1 LIHILNRFDEIIG
14 FLSNENPETP
24 VYWGGKHTEKLNSA
38 ANYYEFSTVTD
49 HEYVKE
55 LTNMNKVV
63 ARHPDGYFIP
73 FRIHRVTQRNKDG
86 IREKVV
92 EVEGEHMRLRTAK
105 VLSPITLTSAT
116 LKTAAHFIL
125 SGTGWQVGRIEF
137 AGAKTVEFKDFTN
150 ALKALHHINE
160 LFGMEIRFRIEI
172 QRNRVVGRYVDFLE
186 RVGEDNG
193 KEIVLGKD
201 LISVER
207 MEDSNEV
214 YTALIGIGKANEEGK
229 SITFEGI
236 NGGKNYVEDQ
246 EAFQRWGDESG
257 HHIGVYYVEPEEG
270 EELTPEIVR
279 ERTKEALKRHIESVV
294 QYKVTGASLE
304 KVFDLNH
311 EKVRKGDTVRIKDT
325 GFTPPLY
332 LEARVLEIFRYDDP
346 GKEDEFLLGN
356 YKELKIK
363 PNQILLE
370 IQKQLFRNER
380 KWSSA
385 VRKVRS
391 TLPPQ
396 DQTVIWIDTTEVP
409 NIVRTYNESESAWE
423 KASPTVAAEVGAET
437 PEGAEAK
444 ANTAKSEAIAYMN
457 TQLTNYVNATLYSD
471 DISELQAQID
481 NQIQSHFKPYEPSLS
496 NEPASDWHT
505 DEERR
510 NHVGDLFYNTETG
523 HSYRF
528 ALDGTIFTWLM
539 VRDEGIAKALADAAQ
554 AQDTAD
560 SKRRTFISQP
570 NTPYDE
576 GDLWDKDGAVFRST
590 VTKTK
595 SASFSLSDWVKIGD
609 VTSENKA
616 KDTDAVGGVP
626 AEDIETKEGASG
638 KATQAKAD
646 AQTFT
651 ETYAN
656 KKVTQSTLPPE
667 SPSHDDLWIDIS
679 GNPYVWKR
687 WDGETWKKATPTTA
701 DEVGAETPNG
711 AQYKANQAKEDAVSI
726 AQQDAA
732 KKAASAVSVS
742 RTFTEEFANKKISQG
757 TSAPSAASADDLWI
771 DTSQTPYVWKR
782 YTGSSWVK
790 ATPTTASE
798 VGAETP
804 DGAQAKA
811 NAARDAAISSAAG
824 DAESKAAAAESAAKT
839 YAKAQAN
846 AAQTAAQTHA
856 DGKVTAEEEARIQ
869 QAQANLADAKKH
881 ADDAAEAAKSAAKN
895 YADTV
900 AESAGS
906 SSKAFTQ
913 EYAQKQV
920 TQQSAA
926 PSNPETNDLWIDT
939 SKNPHIWKKWN
950 GSYWIKLTPTT
961 AAEVGAETPSG
972 AEAKAN
978 AAKANAESAAKSYT
992 DEYAEKKVTKSS
1004 TAPSKPS
1011 NGDMWIDSSEN
1022 VWKRWNGSSW
1032 VKLTRTALPEL
1043 TGKISAGQISANI
1056 ITSDHIATVGLDAGV
1071 IKTGVLDAVR
1081 VRIGSGSVFESGF
1094 DPTKQDALVIPD
1106 TRDKNQLP
1114 TWYRENY
1121 GKKIVSEFKSRKA
1134 VNAPGS
1140 TTYGTLT
1147 TRAGWKDSS
1156 GGSVT
1161 QEFSSYDGVYYRR
1174 SISDDT
1180 EWSDWENSETASG
1193 ALAKANA
1200 AESAAKTYASNRF
1213 DGTKNLVSG
1222 WKYGSTTYI
1231 DGGNIYANSLTANAI
1246 ASKTLTAN
1254 ELKSGII
1261 DSDLIVTSGLDA
1273 GVIKFG
1279 TMSGSRIQVGT
1290 LDADRIGAGVID
1302 ARRIAIG
1309 SGTSFASG
1317 FDPSTKETPGG
1328 AQAKANAAESS
1339 AVSTAANDASSK
1351 ANAAKSSAISTAASD
1366 ATSKANAAESAA
1378 KKHADDTYSGTK
1390 SLVDGWKYGSTT
1402 YINGGDIY
1410 TNTITA
1416 NQIATKTITANQ
1428 LKAGIIDSDLIV
1440 TAGLDAGVIKFG
1452 TMSGKRIAAKSITTD
1467 ELNVLARN
1475 LVNNFSV
1482 TGDLAGWSSSS
1493 SKGASSSVS
1502 VYGGSI
1508 VKDVERGNVLKIVR
1522 SSKTYYYSEWF
1533 EVDPTQDYKVSLG
1546 VKVPNNI
1553 ERVYFGIETYDEDGN
1568 QVGTQTYNGNTWTT
1582 EYNSNAYFW
1591 NSGDQQDLS
1600 EWRDMYGHVMGMNA
1614 DPEDT
1619 PEGKN
1624 VSSQFRFHPKTKYLQ
1639 IRFLHYMNGS
1649 ESFWYSPSVVAVS
1662 GGKITTNQ
1670 ITAGG
1675 LNANVIT
1682 FGTMHGDR
1690 IDVRT
1695 LNGNRIE
1702 TNTID
1707 SNHIVTGGLN
1717 ANVIKFGSMDGER
1730 IATNSLHAN
1739 RIQSQTIDSDL
1750 IVTAGLDAGVIKF
1763 GTMHGNRI
1771 ISNSLH
1777 GDKITAGTLNAD
1789 RLEANSIIADDIK
1802 FTGKLDGA
1810 TGNFAGELTAYTL
1823 KVDTQM
1829 GGEILIGT
1837 GSFGSGGA
1845 VWNDGGD
1852 VRIGNDSLNGTGR
1865 AINIESSSGD
1875 VEVDVRGTLHAKHIN
1890 FVESISA
1897 DEVYGT
1903 EVHGTNIYGTTYHGN
1918 NVITDKVTTTV
1929 VELASGDANIVLSDD
1944 NPNFR
1949 GYNMGAVIQFNGD
1962 GRADGALIKAAGIQ
1976 ATSVL
1981 DLGTGRMYGDN
1992 GTLFRF
1998 GDDGSSYQHHTFK
2011 FGNAMLKS
2019 LNSSMSSIQAR
2030 NLTDS
2035 DYIQLAASDFRVGS
2049 LRAYK
2054 KNIEP
2059 YTGEAL
2065 QKVLSTQVY
2074 HYHLNSDDD
2083 RELKRVGLIYEESD
2097 ADVIDPAGDGMSS
2110 YSMSAV
2116 LWKALQDLNQKVVDL
2131 ENKIA

>member
-1 LIHILNRFDEIIG
+1 MIHILNRFDEIIG

-49 HEYVKE
+49 HEYVQE

-63 ARHPDGYFIP
+63 ASHPDGYFIP

-86 IREKVV
+86 VREKVV

-116 LKTAAHFIL
+116 LKTAARFIL
-125 SGTGWQVGRIEF
+125 SGTGWQVGLVEF
-137 AGAKTVEFKDFTN
+137 AGAKTIEFNDFTN

-160 LFGMEIRFRIEI
+160 LFGMEIRFRIVI
-172 QRNRVVGRYVDFLE
+172 QRNKVVGRYVDFLE
-186 RVGEDNG
+186 RIGEDNG
-193 KEIVLGKD
+193 KEIVLAKD
-201 LISVER
+201 LMSVER
-207 MEDSNEV
+207 IEDSNNV

-229 SITFEGI
+229 FITFEGI

-246 EAFQRWGDESG
+246 DAFQRWGDESG
-257 HHIGVYYVEPEEG
+257 HHIGVYYVQPEEG

-279 ERTKEALKRHIESVV
+279 ERTKEALKRHIDSVV

-304 KVFDLNH
+304 KVFDLDH

-332 LEARVLEIFRYDDP
+332 LKARVLETFRYDDP

-356 YKELKIK
+356 YHELKIK
-363 PNQILLE
+363 PNQLLLDL
-370 IQKQLFRNER
+370 QKRLFRNER

-391 TLPPQ
+391 ALPPQ

-409 NIVRTYNESESAWE
+409 NIVKTYNEAEAAWE

-457 TQLTNYVNATLYSD
+457 TQLTNYVNATLYSEE
-471 DISELQAQID
+471 ISDLQAQID

-496 NEPASDWHT
+496 NEPASDWRT
-505 DEERR
+505 DEEKR

-528 ALDGTIFTWLM
+528 ALDGTIYTWLM

-560 SKRRTFISQP
+560 SKRRTFVSQP

-616 KDTDAVGGVP
+616 KDTDSVGGVP
-626 AEDIETKEGASG
+626 AEDIETKDGASG
-638 KATQAKAD
+638 KANQAKAD

-656 KKVTQSTLPPE
+656 KKVTQSTSPPE

-679 GNPYVWKR
+679 VDPYVWKR

-711 AQYKANQAKEDAVSI
+711 AQYKANQAKEDAIAVAESKAEDARKDAVTS

-732 KKAASAVSVS
+732 EKAANAVSEAQA
-742 RTFTEEFANKKISQG
+742 FTEEFANKKVSQG
-757 TSAPSAASADDLWI
+757 TSAPPGATANDLWI

-790 ATPTTASE
+790 ATPTTANE

-804 DGAQAKA
+804 TGAQSKANQAKA
-811 NAARDAAISSAAG
+811 DALS
-824 DAESKAAAAESAAKT
+824 E
-839 YAKAQAN
+839 AN
-846 AAQTAAQTHA
+846 SFTEEFANK
-856 DGKVTAEEEARIQ
+856 KVSQGGT
-869 QAQANLADAKKH
+869 
-881 ADDAAEAAKSAAKN
+881 S
-895 YADTV
+895 
-900 AESAGS
+900 
-906 SSKAFTQ
+906 
-913 EYAQKQV
+913 
-920 TQQSAA
+920 
-926 PSNPETNDLWIDT
+926 PSTPSMNDLWIDT
-939 SKNPHIWKKWN
+939 SQTPYVWKRYT
-950 GSYWIKLTPTT
+950 GSSWIKATPTT
-961 AAEVGAETPSG
+961 ASEVGAETPSG
-972 AEAKAN
+972 AQAKAN
-978 AAKANAESAAKSYT
+978 AAKATAESAAKSYT
-992 DEYAEKKVTKSS
+992 EGYAEKKVTKST
-1004 TAPSKPS
+1004 TAPSSPS

-1022 VWKRWNGSSW
+1022 VWKRWNGSLW
-1032 VKLTRTALPEL
+1032 VKLTRTSLPEL
-1043 TGKISAGQISANI
+1043 SGRISAGQLSANI
-1056 ITSDHIATVGLDAGV
+1056 ITSDHIGTAGLDAGV
-1071 IKTGVLDAVR
+1071 IKTGVLDAGR
-1081 VRIGSGSVFESGF
+1081 VRIGPGSVFESGF
-1094 DPTKQDALVIPD
+1094 DPSTK
-1106 TRDKNQLP
+1106 
-1114 TWYRENY
+1114 
-1121 GKKIVSEFKSRKA
+1121 
-1134 VNAPGS
+1134 
-1140 TTYGTLT
+1140 
-1147 TRAGWKDSS
+1147 
-1156 GGSVT
+1156 
-1161 QEFSSYDGVYYRR
+1161 
-1174 SISDDT
+1174 
-1180 EWSDWENSETASG
+1180 ETPSG
-1193 ALAKANA
+1193 AQSKANSA
-1200 AESAAKTYASNRF
+1200 KSAAISTAASDATSKANQAKTDAISSAASDATSKANSAESAAKTYASNRF

-1231 DGGNIYANSLTANAI
+1231 DGGNIYANTLTANAI
-1246 ASKTLTAN
+1246 ASKTITAN
-1254 ELKSGII
+1254 ELKAGII
-1261 DSDLIVTSGLDA
+1261 DSDLIVTAGLDA

-1279 TMSGSRIQVGT
+1279 VMSGLRIQVGT
-1290 LDADRIGAGVID
+1290 LNADRIGAGVID

-1309 SGTSFASG
+1309 SGTSFDSG
-1317 FDPSTKETPGG
+1317 FDPSTKETPSG
-1328 AQAKANAAESS
+1328 AQE
-1339 AVSTAANDASSK
+1339 K
-1351 ANAAKSSAISTAASD
+1351 ANAAKSSAISAAASD
-1366 ATSKANAAESAA
+1366 ATSKATAAESAA
-1378 KKHADDTYSGTK
+1378 KKHADDTYSSTK

-1416 NQIATKTITANQ
+1416 NQIASKTITANQ

-1452 TMSGKRIAAKSITTD
+1452 TMDGERITAETITTEQLVVKDFTNLAENPDFEDDVTGTVPRGYTAGSVRDMSSWSSGNGSIKCLEIPARSGGNSDVYGVRLIPVQPGQKFFLSAEVRYLNTNGDGYASMGFRVYGKDKSHISWLRNVAWSSSKHANWVTKSAVFTVPANVYYMQIFLGFTNNHESTNAVFIDNLRINRMANSELIVDGSITTD
-1467 ELNVLARN
+1467 
-1475 LVNNFSV
+1475 
-1482 TGDLAGWSSSS
+1482 
-1493 SKGASSSVS
+1493 
-1502 VYGGSI
+1502 
-1508 VKDVERGNVLKIVR
+1508 KIV
-1522 SSKTYYYSEWF
+1522 
-1533 EVDPTQDYKVSLG
+1533 
-1546 VKVPNNI
+1546 
-1553 ERVYFGIETYDEDGN
+1553 
-1568 QVGTQTYNGNTWTT
+1568 
-1582 EYNSNAYFW
+1582 
-1591 NSGDQQDLS
+1591 
-1600 EWRDMYGHVMGMNA
+1600 
-1614 DPEDT
+1614 
-1619 PEGKN
+1619 
-1624 VSSQFRFHPKTKYLQ
+1624 
-1639 IRFLHYMNGS
+1639 
-1649 ESFWYSPSVVAVS
+1649 
-1662 GGKITTNQ
+1662 TN
-1670 ITAGG
+1670 
-1675 LNANVIT
+1675 
-1682 FGTMHGDR
+1682 
-1690 IDVRT
+1690 
-1695 LNGNRIE
+1695 
-1702 TNTID
+1702 
-1707 SNHIVTGGLN
+1707 GLN

-1750 IVTAGLDAGVIKF
+1750 IVTAGLDAGVIKY

-1802 FTGKLDGA
+1802 FTGTLDGA
-1810 TGNFAGELTAYTL
+1810 TGNFAGELTAYSL
-1823 KVDTQM
+1823 KVDTQQ
-1829 GGEILIGT
+1829 GGELLIGT
-1837 GSFGSGGA
+1837 GSFGSGGS
-1845 VWNDGGD
+1845 VWHDGGD
-1852 VRIGNDSLNGTGR
+1852 VRIGNDAISGSER
-1865 AINIESSSGD
+1865 AINIESYTGD
-1875 VEVDVRGTLHAKHIN
+1875 VEVDVKGTLRAKNIN
-1890 FVESISA
+1890 YVETISA

-1903 EVHGTNIYGTTYHGN
+1903 EVRGTDFYSKKYAG
-1918 NVITDKVTTTV
+1918 DLV
-1929 VELASGDANIVLSDD
+1929 VADRVQSSVFELASGDKNIVISDD

-1949 GYNMGAVIQFNGD
+1949 GYSMGAVIQFNGD

-1981 DLGTGRMYGDN
+1981 DLGTGRMYGN
-1992 GTLFRF
+1992 RGSLFKF
-1998 GDDGSSYQHHTFK
+1998 DHDGSSYEHHTMQ
-2011 FGNAMLKS
+2011 FGNALMKS
-2019 LNSSMSSIQAR
+2019 LNSSQSTIQIR
-2030 NLTDS
+2030 NIS
-2035 DYIQLAASDFRVGS
+2035 DTAYSKMTASDFQVGS
-2049 LRAYK
+2049 LRSYK

-2059 YTGEAL
+2059 YMGDAL
-2065 QKVLSTQVY
+2065 QKVVRTQVY

-2097 ADVIDPAGDGMSS
+2097 ADVVDPAGDGMSS
-2110 YSMSAV
+2110 YSMTAV
-2116 LWKALQDLNQKVVDL
+2116 LWKALQDLNNKVVDL

>member
-1 LIHILNRFDEIIG
+1 MIHILNRFDEIIG

-49 HEYVKE
+49 HEYVQE

-116 LKTAAHFIL
+116 LKTAARFIL
-125 SGTGWQVGRIEF
+125 SGTGWQVGLIEF
-137 AGAKTVEFKDFTN
+137 AGAKTIEFKDFTN
-150 ALKALHHINE
+150 ALKALHQINE
-160 LFGMEIRFRIEI
+160 LFGMEIRFRIVI
-172 QRNRVVGRYVDFLE
+172 QRNKVVGRYVDFLE

-207 MEDSNEV
+207 IEDSNDV

-229 SITFEGI
+229 FITFEGI

-304 KVFDLNH
+304 KVFDLDH

-332 LEARVLEIFRYDDP
+332 LEARVLETFRYDDP

-356 YKELKIK
+356 YQELKIK
-363 PNQILLE
+363 PNQILMDL
-370 IQKQLFRNER
+370 QKQLFRNER

-409 NIVRTYNESESAWE
+409 NIVKTYNESESTWE

-496 NEPASDWHT
+496 NEPASDWRT
-505 DEERR
+505 DEEKR

-528 ALDGTIFTWLM
+528 ALDGTNFKWLM

-560 SKRRTFISQP
+560 SKRRTFVSQP

-616 KDTDAVGGVP
+616 KDTESVGGVP
-626 AEDIETKEGASG
+626 AEDIETKDGAAG
-638 KATQAKAD
+638 KANQAKAD

-656 KKVTQSTLPPE
+656 KKVTQSTSPPE
-667 SPSHDDLWIDIS
+667 TPSHDDLWIDIS
-679 GNPYVWKR
+679 VNPYVWKR

-726 AQQDAA
+726 AKQDAA
-732 KKAASAVSVS
+732 KKAVSAVSES

-757 TSAPSAASADDLWI
+757 TSAPTDAFADDLWI

-804 DGAQAKA
+804 AGAQAKA
-811 NAARDAAISSAAG
+811 NSARDAAISSAAS
-824 DAESKAAAAESAAKT
+824 DAESKATAAESAAKS
-839 YAKAQAN
+839 YAEAQAN

-869 QAQANLADAKKH
+869 QAQTNLADAKKH
-881 ADDAAEAAKSAAKN
+881 ADDAAEAAKTAAKN
-895 YADTV
+895 YAETA
-900 AESAGS
+900 AESAGE

-926 PSNPETNDLWIDT
+926 PSSPETNDLWIDT
-939 SKNPHIWKKWN
+939 SQTPHIWKKWS
-950 GSYWIKLTPTT
+950 GSSWIKMTSTT

-972 AEAKAN
+972 AQAKAN
-978 AAKANAESAAKSYT
+978 AAKSSAI
-992 DEYAEKKVTKSS
+992 S
-1004 TAPSKPS
+1004 TA
-1011 NGDMWIDSSEN
+1011 SSD
-1022 VWKRWNGSSW
+1022 
-1032 VKLTRTALPEL
+1032 A
-1043 TGKISAGQISANI
+1043 
-1056 ITSDHIATVGLDAGV
+1056 TS
-1071 IKTGVLDAVR
+1071 
-1081 VRIGSGSVFESGF
+1081 
-1094 DPTKQDALVIPD
+1094 
-1106 TRDKNQLP
+1106 
-1114 TWYRENY
+1114 
-1121 GKKIVSEFKSRKA
+1121 
-1134 VNAPGS
+1134 
-1140 TTYGTLT
+1140 
-1147 TRAGWKDSS
+1147 
-1156 GGSVT
+1156 
-1161 QEFSSYDGVYYRR
+1161 
-1174 SISDDT
+1174 
-1180 EWSDWENSETASG
+1180 
-1193 ALAKANA
+1193 KANA

-1246 ASKTLTAN
+1246 AAKTITAN
-1254 ELKSGII
+1254 ELKAGII
-1261 DSDLIVTSGLDA
+1261 DSDLIVTAGLDA

-1290 LDADRIGAGVID
+1290 LNADRIGAGVID
-1302 ARRIAIG
+1302 ARRVAIG
-1309 SGTSFASG
+1309 SGTSFDSG
-1317 FDPSTKETPGG
+1317 FDPSTKETPSG
-1328 AQAKANAAESS
+1328 AQ
-1339 AVSTAANDASSK
+1339 TK
-1351 ANAAKSSAISTAASD
+1351 ANAAKSSAISAAASD

-1378 KKHADDTYSGTK
+1378 KKHADDTYSSTK

-1402 YINGGDIY
+1402 YINGGDVY

-1416 NQIATKTITANQ
+1416 NQIASKTITANQ

-1452 TMSGKRIAAKSITTD
+1452 TMDGKRIAAKSITTD

-1493 SKGASSSVS
+1493 SKGSSSSVS

-1508 VKDVERGNVLKIVR
+1508 IKDADRGNVLKIAR
-1522 SSKTYYYSEWF
+1522 SSKTYYFSEWF

-1553 ERVYFGIETYDEDGN
+1553 ERVYFGIETYDEDGH
-1568 QVGTQTYNGNTWTT
+1568 QVGTQTYSGNTWTSD
-1582 EYNSNAYFW
+1582 YNSNAYFW

-1639 IRFLHYMNGS
+1639 IRFLHYMDGS
-1649 ESFWYSPSVVAVS
+1649 ESFWYSPSVAAVS
-1662 GGKITTNQ
+1662 GGQITTNQ

-1675 LNANVIT
+1675 LNANVIR

-1707 SNHIVTGGLN
+1707 SNHIVTSGLN
-1717 ANVIKFGSMDGER
+1717 ANVIKFGSMDGDR

-1739 RIQSQTIDSDL
+1739 RIQSKTIDSDL

-1771 ISNSLH
+1771 SANTLDGNRITGNSVH
-1777 GDKITAGTLNAD
+1777 GDKITAGTLNAN
-1789 RLEANSIIADDIK
+1789 RLEANSVIADNIT
-1802 FTGKLDGA
+1802 FTGQLEGA
-1810 TGNFAGELTAYTL
+1810 TGTF
-1823 KVDTQM
+1823 
-1829 GGEILIGT
+1829 
-1837 GSFGSGGA
+1837 
-1845 VWNDGGD
+1845 
-1852 VRIGNDSLNGTGR
+1852 
-1865 AINIESSSGD
+1865 SGD
-1875 VEVDVRGTLHAKHIN
+1875 VSIAELLVRN
-1890 FVESISA
+1890 PSIRS
-1897 DEVYGT
+1897 T
-1903 EVHGTNIYGTTYHGN
+1903 GTTDLHLATGYQSSTAGLYN
-1918 NVITDKVTTTV
+1918 EDGVITLSSFNRSLAIYRLDSTKRTAALNVVSMMADDVTTTGNFHADGSINANTNLTAPTANV
-1929 VELASGDANIVLSDD
+1929 TGEIRAGSINTTVIELQKGDKNIVLSDS
-1944 NPNFR
+1944 NPDFH
-1949 GYNMGAVIQFNGD
+1949 GYGMGATVDFYGD
-1962 GRADGALIKAAGIQ
+1962 GTRNNSLLYAAGIEVFQ
-1976 ATSVL
+1976 A
-1981 DLGTGRMYGDN
+1981 LGLVNGKMYGENDAY
-1992 GTLFRF
+1992 FRF
-1998 GDDGSSYQHHTFK
+1998 GDDGSNYKHHVIQ
-2011 FGNAMLKS
+2011 FGQAKLKS
-2019 LNSSMSSIQAR
+2019 LNSSQSTIQAR
-2030 NLTDS
+2030 NLADDEYVKIT
-2035 DYIQLAASDFRVGS
+2035 ASDFQVGS
-2049 LRAYK
+2049 LRSYK

-2059 YTGEAL
+2059 YMGKAL
-2065 QKVLSTQVY
+2065 QKVVGTQVY

-2097 ADVIDPAGDGMSS
+2097 ADVVDPSGDGMSS
-2110 YSMSAV
+2110 YSMTAV
-2116 LWKALQDLNQKVVDL
+2116 LWKAVQELNSKIIDLQ
-2131 ENKIA
+2131 NKIA